1 MSVKKVVIGVGILAV
16 AGYLFL
22 DYKVKKII
30 EKFQFVK
37 IYPTSIKNFNVK
49 WNDGQPL
56 ISFNLDIKFTNPTTE
71 VFSAKII
78 AVKLKRIIF
87 YDKSNVQL
95 GTATVNA
102 DALTIPANGS
112 TTIYNI
118 PIQLQLQTVA
128 TAIASAIQKD
138 FGLKDIRI
146 ETIVSVLGTEYKI

>member
-16 AGYLFL
+16 VGYFFL
-22 DYKVKKII
+22 DYKVRKII
-30 EKFQFVK
+30 DRFQYVK

-49 WNDGQPL
+49 WNDGQPF
-56 ISFNLDIKFTNPTTE
+56 ISFNLDITLFNPTTE
-71 VFSAKII
+71 VFSAKIV

-87 YDKSNVQL
+87 YDKDNVQI

-102 DALTIPANGS
+102 DAITIPASGS

-138 FGLKDIRI
+138 FSLKDIRI

>member
-16 AGYLFL
+16 AGYIFL
-22 DYKVKKII
+22 DYKVRKII

>member
-30 EKFQFVK
+30 DRFQYVK

-56 ISFNLDIKFTNPTTE
+56 ISFNLDIKLTNPTAE
-71 VFSAKII
+71 VFSAQIV

-87 YDKSNVQL
+87 YDKNNVQL